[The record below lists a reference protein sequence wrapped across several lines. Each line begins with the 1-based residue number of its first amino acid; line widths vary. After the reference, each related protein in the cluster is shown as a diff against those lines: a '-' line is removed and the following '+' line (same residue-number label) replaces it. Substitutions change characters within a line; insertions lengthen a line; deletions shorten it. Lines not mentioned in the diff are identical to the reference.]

1 MRVHSMAT
9 LSDAR
14 EQQHRLQRFWAAQSR
29 HFTAWFL
36 ALPSAGQLVVIRAAA
51 PDMREASPAEGEPTK
66 ATDVLVPELTQNGLL
81 SDGGRGLIR
90 LYAQRVDLGVGGA
103 DAFDVMML
111 MKLHAKARMPCFAG
125 EALNGLALSWVDP
138 ADPEEKICGLREGS
152 ATEEVLAEKRK
163 AMLSGKLVDA
173 EVWTTKRMRQA
184 TLNSFLLA
192 VADTF
197 ESEFTRTTQN
207 AGTAAVGCRVCGVAM
222 RSNGAAL
229 LACPCGAAFYC
240 SKEHQA
246 SDWPQHKAD
255 CKRLRRAAAQAVKK
269 T

>member
-1 MRVHSMAT
+1 MAT

-66 ATDVLVPELTQNGLL
+66 ATDVLVPELTQSGLL

-90 LYAQRVDLGVGGA
+90 LYAQRVNLGVGGA

-111 MKLHAKARMPCFAG
+111 MKLHAQARMPCFAG

-152 ATEEVLAEKRK
+152 AAEEVLAEKRK

-207 AGTAAVGCRVCGVAM
+207 AGTAAVGCRVCGVAI
-222 RSNGAAL
+222 RGNGAAL

-240 SKEHQA
+240 SKDHQA

-269 T
+269 TQQK

>member
-1 MRVHSMAT
+1 MNRNHRIEHRIEESTQRFACSMAT

-66 ATDVLVPELTQNGLL
+66 ATDVLVPELTQSGLL

-90 LYAQRVDLGVGGA
+90 LYAQRVNLGVGGA

-111 MKLHAKARMPCFAG
+111 MKLHAQARMPCFAG

-138 ADPEEKICGLREGS
+138 ADPRPS
-152 ATEEVLAEKRK
+152 AQK
-163 AMLSGKLVDA
+163 
-173 EVWTTKRMRQA
+173 
-184 TLNSFLLA
+184 F
-192 VADTF
+192 
-197 ESEFTRTTQN
+197 
-207 AGTAAVGCRVCGVAM
+207 C
-222 RSNGAAL
+222 
-229 LACPCGAAFYC
+229 LACRASCGAHHHIQKLTVNSSTLSLTVA
-240 SKEHQA
+240 K
-246 SDWPQHKAD
+246 DV
-255 CKRLRRAAAQAVKK
+255 RK